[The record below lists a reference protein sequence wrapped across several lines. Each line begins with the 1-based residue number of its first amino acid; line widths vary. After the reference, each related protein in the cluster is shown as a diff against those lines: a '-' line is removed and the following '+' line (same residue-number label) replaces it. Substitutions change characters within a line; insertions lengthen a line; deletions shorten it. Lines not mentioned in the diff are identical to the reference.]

1 MFFYF
6 FQGIQQD
13 IKLFLIFPI
22 LSMLFRVA
30 FIKIYNPYPSLKGR
44 GKALWEC
51 FRFGFWWG
59 MDFNAYVFLVSMV
72 LISIPSIFFDFFR
85 EYGLELRIFLGCLYG
100 LILYTAFAGKMIFYH
115 HFHYTFNYLVHMGRN
130 AEKHNL
136 VDVFFHQ
143 DHGGWILFGYLPYVL
158 FVSAAC
164 FFFQQLPSIP
174 YPHFSELMVQYAF
187 NALIFLLSILG
198 FYWVRYG
205 GTLNH
210 RNKPEWDTI
219 PSIVKEDAFLARACV
234 DDLVALKWVRRKPL
248 AEEMQHSDADL
259 RASIRRILP
268 EGNDWQGEDN
278 PLLLF
283 QRTARGPVIQKPS
296 QVFVIVGESVPQ
308 WALDPLYADLHI
320 LDATKSWIQD
330 EHTAYMKNF
339 LPAGNISR
347 PSMVSLMSG
356 IYDAQLE
363 LNEMEAFWQGQTV
376 TSFAGQMKKL
386 GYRTIY
392 WYGGN
397 ASNGNFNLFGRAQG
411 FDEVRSATDFCGEN
425 APRTWVGI
433 YDHVFLQE
441 VAKQMKSIEQPT
453 FHLVYTTSNHGPY
466 KIPMD
471 VLGADPDELLKDV
484 GDDIRK
490 NDERRKAFS
499 TALYADRAVQ
509 KFIAGMQEQFPDA
522 LILYTGD
529 HSNLYGDL
537 SNSSLVPRDY
547 MYREL
552 YCTPLLVHHR
562 EIKKDLFGGNMIG
575 THLNIMPTVLEMIA
589 PKGFSYYSLYP
600 YLTQPQPAGL
610 VTPKQ
615 WITPTELGETAS
627 GLVEPVKEADR
638 EGTRKYEPEDKH
650 WRQASSDM
658 TSLTAWIVRH
668 ANQCLIH
675 HVR

>member
-1 MFFYF
+1 MFECF

-13 IKLFLIFPI
+13 IKLFLFFPVLSAIFRLI
-22 LSMLFRVA
+22 
-30 FIKIYNPYPSLKGR
+30 FIKVYQPYPSLKGR
-44 GKALWEC
+44 GKALREC

-59 MDFNAYVFLVSMV
+59 MDFNAYVFLASMV
-72 LISIPSIFFDFFR
+72 LVSLPSLFVGFFQQ
-85 EYGLELRIFLGCLYG
+85 YGLELRIFLGSLYG
-100 LILYTAFAGKMIFYH
+100 AILYTAFAGKMIFYH
-115 HFHYTFNYLVHMGRN
+115 HFHDTFNYLVHMGRN

-143 DHGGWILFGYLPYVL
+143 DHGGWILLGYLLYIP
-158 FVSAAC
+158 FVGVGC
-164 FFFQQLPSIP
+164 WLFQQLPSFP
-174 YPHFSELMVQYAF
+174 APHIASPLAQYVLTAG
-187 NALIFLLSILG
+187 LFLLAVLG

-219 PSIVKEDAFLARACV
+219 PSLVKEDAFLARACV

-248 AEEMQHSDADL
+248 AEEMQHSDEEL
-259 RASIRRILP
+259 EQSISRLLP
-268 EGNDWQGEDN
+268 AGSKWQPQDN
-278 PLLLF
+278 PLRLF
-283 QRTARGPVIQKPS
+283 RRTARGPVIRKPS

-320 LDATKSWIQD
+320 LDATKDWIAD
-330 EHTAYMKNF
+330 SHTAYLKNF

-347 PSMVSLMSG
+347 PSIVSLMSG

-363 LNEMEAFWQGQTV
+363 LNEMESFWQGRTI

-397 ASNGNFNLFGRAQG
+397 ASNGNFNHFGHAQG
-411 FDEVRSATDFCGEN
+411 FDEVRSATDFCGPD

-433 YDHVFLQE
+433 YDHVFLTE
-441 VAKQMKSIEQPT
+441 AAKQMETIVEPT
-453 FHLVYTTSNHGPY
+453 FHFVYTTSNHGPY

-471 VLGADPDELLKDV
+471 VLGGDPDEMLKDV
-484 GDDIRK
+484 GTDIRE
-490 NDERRKAFS
+490 NEERRKAFS
-499 TALYADRAVQ
+499 TARYADRAVQ
-509 KFIAGMQEQFPDA
+509 SFIRKIQTRFPDA

-562 EIKKDLFGGNMIG
+562 DIAQGFFGENTIG

-589 PKGFSYYSLYP
+589 PQGFTYYSLYP
-600 YLTQPQPAGL
+600 SLMLPQPAGL

-615 WITPTELGETAS
+615 WITPLELGEVAS
-627 GLVEPVKEADR
+627 GLVEEVKEADR
-638 EGTRKYEPEDKH
+638 EGTKKHEPDNKM
-650 WRQASSDM
+650 WRQLSSDM
-658 TSLTAWIVRH
+658 TSLTAWVVRH
-668 ANQCLIH
+668 ADKCLEH
-675 HVR
+675 DVR

>member
-1 MFFYF
+1 MLANF

-13 IKLFLIFPI
+13 IKLFLFFPVLSAIFRLI
-22 LSMLFRVA
+22 
-30 FIKIYNPYPSLKGR
+30 FIKVYQPYPSLKGR
-44 GKALWEC
+44 GKALREC

-59 MDFNAYVFLVSMV
+59 MDFNAYVFLASMV
-72 LISIPSIFFDFFR
+72 LVSLPSLFVGFFQQ
-85 EYGLELRIFLGCLYG
+85 YGLELRIFLGSLYG
-100 LILYTAFAGKMIFYH
+100 AILYTAFAGKMIFYH
-115 HFHYTFNYLVHMGRN
+115 HFHDTFNYLVHMGRN

-143 DHGGWILFGYLPYVL
+143 DHGGWILLGYLLYIP
-158 FVSAAC
+158 FVGVGC
-164 FFFQQLPSIP
+164 WLFQQLPSFP
-174 YPHFSELMVQYAF
+174 APHIASPLAQYVLTAG
-187 NALIFLLSILG
+187 LFLLAVLG

-219 PSIVKEDAFLARACV
+219 PSLVKEDAFLARACV

-248 AEEMQHSDADL
+248 AEEMQHSDEEL
-259 RASIRRILP
+259 EQSISRLLP
-268 EGNDWQGEDN
+268 AGSKWQPQDN
-278 PLLLF
+278 PLQLF
-283 QRTARGPVIQKPS
+283 RRTARGPVIRKPS

-320 LDATKSWIQD
+320 LDATKDWIAD
-330 EHTAYMKNF
+330 PHTAYLKNF

-347 PSMVSLMSG
+347 PSIVSLMSG

-363 LNEMEAFWQGQTV
+363 LNEMESFWQGRTI

-397 ASNGNFNLFGRAQG
+397 ASNGNFNHFGHAQG
-411 FDEVRSATDFCGEN
+411 FDEVRSATDFCGPD

-433 YDHVFLQE
+433 YDHVFLTE
-441 VAKQMKSIEQPT
+441 AAKQMETIEEPT
-453 FHLVYTTSNHGPY
+453 FHFVYTTSNHGPY

-471 VLGADPDELLKDV
+471 VLGGDPDEMLKDV
-484 GDDIRK
+484 GPDIRE
-490 NDERRKAFS
+490 NEERRKAFS
-499 TALYADRAVQ
+499 TARYADWAVQ
-509 KFIAGMQEQFPDA
+509 SFIRKIQTRFPDA

-562 EIKKDLFGGNMIG
+562 DIAQGFFGENTIG

-589 PKGFSYYSLYP
+589 PQGFTYYSLYP
-600 YLTQPQPAGL
+600 SLTFPQPAGL

-615 WITPTELGETAS
+615 WITPLELGEVAS
-627 GLVEPVKEADR
+627 GLVEEVKEADR
-638 EGTRKYEPEDKH
+638 EGTKKHEPDNKM
-650 WRQASSDM
+650 WRQLSSDM
-658 TSLTAWIVRH
+658 TSLTAWVVRH
-668 ANQCLIH
+668 ADKCLEH
-675 HVR
+675 DVR

>member
-1 MFFYF
+1 MLENFL
-6 FQGIQQD
+6 QGIQQD
-13 IKLFLIFPI
+13 IKLFLFFPVLSAI
-22 LSMLFRVA
+22 LRWI
-30 FIKIYNPYPSLKGR
+30 FIKVYQPYPSFKGR
-44 GKALWEC
+44 GKALREC

-59 MDFNAYVFLVSMV
+59 MDFNAYVFLASMLLVSV
-72 LISIPSIFFDFFR
+72 PALFVGFFQQ
-85 EYGLELRIFLGCLYG
+85 YGLELRIFLGCLYG
-100 LILYTAFAGKMIFYH
+100 AILYTAFAGKMIFYH
-115 HFHYTFNYLVHMGRN
+115 HFHDTFNYLVHMGRN

-143 DHGGWILFGYLPYVL
+143 DHGAWILLGYLLYIP
-158 FVSAAC
+158 FVGTGC
-164 FFFQQLPSIP
+164 WLFQQLPSFPAPQIALP
-174 YPHFSELMVQYAF
+174 WVQYVLTAG
-187 NALIFLLSILG
+187 LFLLAVLG

-248 AEEMQHSDADL
+248 AEEMQHSDEELQQSIL
-259 RASIRRILP
+259 RLLP
-268 EGNDWQGEDN
+268 AGSKWQSQDN
-278 PLLLF
+278 PLHLF
-283 QRTARGPVIQKPS
+283 RHKAHGPVINKPS

-308 WALDPLYADLHI
+308 WALDSLYADLHI
-320 LDATKSWIQD
+320 LDATKAWIAD
-330 EHTAYMKNF
+330 PHTAYLKNF

-347 PSMVSLMSG
+347 PSIVSLMSG

-363 LNEMEAFWQGQTV
+363 LNEMESFWQGQTI

-397 ASNGNFNLFGRAQG
+397 ASNGNFNHFGHAQG
-411 FDEVRSATDFCGEN
+411 FDEVRSATDFCGSD

-433 YDHVFLQE
+433 YDHVFLTE
-441 VAKQMKSIEQPT
+441 AAKQMETIEEPT
-453 FHLVYTTSNHGPY
+453 FHFVYTTSNHGPY
-466 KIPMD
+466 KIPME
-471 VLGADPDELLKDV
+471 VLGGNPDEMLKDV
-484 GDDIRK
+484 GEDIRG
-490 NDERRKAFS
+490 NEERRKAFS
-499 TALYADRAVQ
+499 TARYADQAVQ
-509 KFIAGMQEQFPDA
+509 SFIKEIQTRFPDA

-562 EIKKDLFGGNMIG
+562 EIPQNLFGKNTIG

-589 PKGFSYYSLYP
+589 PRGFMYYSLYP
-600 YLTQPQPAGL
+600 SLTLPQPAGL

-615 WITPTELGETAS
+615 WITPEELGEVAS
-627 GLVEPVKEADR
+627 GLVEEVKDADL
-638 EGTRKYEPEDKH
+638 EGTKKYEPKNKTWH
-650 WRQASSDM
+650 QLTSDM
-658 TSLTAWIVRH
+658 TSLTAWVVRH
-668 ANQCLIH
+668 ADHCLEH
-675 HVR
+675 DVR